1 MTGVKN
7 IKYNNVVPMHM
18 QSDEAFGIPSIVKAE
33 SKWLTVPRLKGEVI
47 VWQKKEK
54 IKMVMCF
61 EEENA

>member
-54 IKMVMCF
+54 IKMVMCSV
-61 EEENA
+61 EENA